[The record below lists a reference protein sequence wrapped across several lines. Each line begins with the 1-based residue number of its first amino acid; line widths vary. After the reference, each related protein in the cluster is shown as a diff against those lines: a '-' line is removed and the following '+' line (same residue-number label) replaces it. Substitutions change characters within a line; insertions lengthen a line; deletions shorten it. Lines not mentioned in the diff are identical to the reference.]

1 MTATTLMKIDY
12 ITVLQEEIRLLESR
26 FQPEDTG
33 HLRTTVSVLRE
44 RVEASIV
51 NNQWSIKECSCEY
64 DNNFFYITCDNSNYD
79 KVYVIFQMTDPA
91 RDFGMGDKDTTI
103 YRFTEEPHQMKLT
116 NLTDNELSF
125 LF

>member
-44 RVEASIV
+44 RVE
-51 NNQWSIKECSCEY
+51 EL
-64 DNNFFYITCDNSNYD
+64 
-79 KVYVIFQMTDPA
+79 KVDLRQLEDIA
-91 RDFGMGDKDTTI
+91 NRGDFV
-103 YRFTEEPHQMKLT
+103 
-116 NLTDNELSF
+116 
-125 LF
+125 